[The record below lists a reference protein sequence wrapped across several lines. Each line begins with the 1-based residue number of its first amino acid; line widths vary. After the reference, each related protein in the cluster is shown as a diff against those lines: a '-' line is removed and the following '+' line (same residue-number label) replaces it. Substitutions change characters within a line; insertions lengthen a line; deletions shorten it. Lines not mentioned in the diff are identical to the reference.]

1 MGAFREMVVR
11 NAGNPDPEHMVRRRT
26 AVQSVAFL
34 LLVAGLAYLVISS
47 ADSWADWVVF
57 GVLVLTALGAA
68 LAVHDER
75 FGVSRGRPISRS
87 SDRS

>member
-1 MGAFREMVVR
+1 MVVR
-11 NAGNPDPEHMVRRRT
+11 YEGTPDPEHMVRRQT
-26 AVQSVAFL
+26 AVQSLAFL

-57 GVLVLTALGAA
+57 AVLVLTALGAA
-68 LAVHDER
+68 LAVHEQR
-75 FGVSRGRPISRS
+75 WGVSRGRPISRS

>member
-1 MGAFREMVVR
+1 
-11 NAGNPDPEHMVRRRT
+11 MVRRQT
-26 AVQSVAFL
+26 AVQILAFL

-68 LAVHDER
+68 LAVHESR
-75 FGVSRGRPISRS
+75 WGVSRGRSISRS
-87 SDRS
+87 SDQR